1 MLAGRG
7 ARVIQTSINPLIHS
21 LVIPDLWQQNAV
33 RALREGRDVV
43 VHAPTGA
50 GKTFVFEL
58 FVPELR
64 GQAVFTVPTRA
75 LANDKLAEWR
85 ARGWDVGIA
94 TGDLAL
100 RLDAKVLVATLET
113 QKGKLRQRHGP
124 KLLVVD
130 EYQMIADAVRGTNY
144 ELALALAP
152 PETQL
157 LLLSGSVGNPQDV
170 VDWLRR
176 IGREAV
182 LVSHGER
189 PVPLEE
195 VDLENLA
202 NRGGQRIR
210 GWWAR
215 LVVNALHAQLGPI
228 LLFAPRRN
236 AAEELAREIAAG
248 LPGDDPLSLTREQ
261 EQLAGPAL
269 TRLLRVRCAF
279 HHSGL
284 SYAQRAGLIEPLAK
298 NGQLRAVVAT
308 MGLAAGI
315 NFSMRSVV
323 ITDTSYLAGNFE
335 QQVQP
340 DELLQMFGRAGRR
353 GLDETGYALITEKT
367 PRLHDGRPRHL
378 RRSTKLDWPTSI
390 AVMHGAVARGE
401 PPFAAALEINR
412 RLFTA
417 QEVPLGIEHSLHTG
431 PMPCGLS
438 IDMERARFF
447 RRGVLEMRNSRGE
460 WDPKPAQQTP
470 CALGQCLLRERDR
483 WKPALSVATTLHG
496 IGTGN
501 LCKLGQRYGR
511 ELMLGTRRGS
521 DTLILA
527 PQIRRVLKMDRVSG
541 DEFQR
546 GVLPRLRE
554 LSGGDLA
561 SIEKR
566 GKQLVARV
574 HFEQHPIGAWTDSHG
589 AALLDPPER
598 RELPLPCRGCA
609 EQAWCGSVEIVST
622 AAFDWRRLGLID
634 ADGTPTRR
642 GIVFSFFQQ
651 GEGLAIAAAL
661 EVEKYPI
668 DDLVFDLANL
678 RAGPRFAEDE
688 SRFGGH
694 LGALCQRVYERA
706 DLPGYLEMGVPP
718 EHGAGASEVVRAII
732 ERAMPRH
739 KLLTE
744 SLRTGDIER
753 GLIEWRSL
761 LRHIVWAPDHD
772 WPRWR
777 ELKTKAAR
785 FIDTTDSPA
794 LADLPPLTAAQ
805 QRRDR

>member
-1 MLAGRG
+1 M
-7 ARVIQTSINPLIHS
+7 
-21 LVIPDLWQQNAV
+21 
-33 RALREGRDVV
+33 RALRAGRDVV

-50 GKTFVFEL
+50 GKTFIVEL
-58 FVPELR
+58 FVQELR
-64 GQAVFTVPTRA
+64 EQTVFTVPTRA

-113 QKGKLRQRHGP
+113 QKGKLLQREGP

-152 PETQL
+152 PRTQL

-176 IGREAV
+176 IGRDAV
-182 LVSHGER
+182 LVSHDVR

-195 VDLENLA
+195 IDLENLA
-202 NRGGQRIR
+202 NRGGQRVR
-210 GWWAR
+210 GWWPR
-215 LVVNALHAQLGPI
+215 LVLNALHAQLGPI
-228 LLFAPRRN
+228 LLFAPRRK

-269 TRLLRVRCAF
+269 TRLLRLRCAF

-298 NGQLRAVVAT
+298 HGQLRAVVAT

-315 NFSMRSVV
+315 NFSMRSVA
-323 ITDTSYLAGNFE
+323 ITDTSYMAGNFE

-353 GLDETGYALITEKT
+353 GLDESGYALTTEKT

-390 AVMHGAVARGE
+390 AVMRGAAVRGE
-401 PPFAAALEINR
+401 PPFAAAIEINR

-417 QEVPLGIEHSLHTG
+417 HEVPLGIEHSQATG

-438 IDMERARFF
+438 IDMERARLF
-447 RRGVLEMRNSRGE
+447 RRGILEMLNSHGKWE
-460 WDPKPAQQTP
+460 PKPAQQMQRP
-470 CALGQCLLRERDR
+470 LGECFVRRLDQWR
-483 WKPALSVATTLHG
+483 PALAVSKSLHG

-501 LCKLGQRYGR
+501 LCKLPTEHGPRYGR
-511 ELMLGTRRGS
+511 DLPLGKRRGS
-521 DTLILA
+521 DTLVLA
-527 PQIRRVLKMDRVSG
+527 PQIRRALKVDRVTG
-541 DEFQR
+541 DDFQR
-546 GVLPRLRE
+546 SVLPRLHE
-554 LSGGDLA
+554 WTGGQLCE
-561 SIEKR
+561 IEER
-566 GKQLVARV
+566 GHQLIARV
-574 HFEQHPIGAWTDSHG
+574 HFELHLVSAWADSHG

-598 RELPLPCRGCA
+598 RERPPQCRGCT

-622 AAFDWRRLGLID
+622 PALDWRRLGLID
-634 ADGTPTRR
+634 TDGAPTRR
-642 GIVFSFFQQ
+642 GVIFSYFQQ

-661 EVEKYPI
+661 EDESYPI
-668 DDLVFDLANL
+668 DELIFDLANL

-688 SRFGGH
+688 SRYGGH

-718 EHGAGASEVVRAII
+718 QHGAGASQVVRAIVEHGI
-732 ERAMPRH
+732 ARH

-744 SLRTGDIER
+744 SLRAGDIER

-761 LRHIVWAPDHD
+761 LRHIVWAPAYD
-772 WPRWR
+772 WPRWC

-805 QRRDR
+805 QRRER